1 MSIVIDT
8 REQLPYSFKSHTLVR
23 KLEAGDYSVAGAEDR
38 IAVERKSMTD
48 FIGTVIR
55 GRKRFH
61 AELRK
66 LAEYEHA
73 CVVVEGSLRD
83 LLEGRY
89 PGGAHP
95 NALLGSVLSIVVDFG
110 VPVYFCS
117 DRQCAC
123 RFVAGFL
130 ERCLKKVNQECR
142 QQQETKPCRCADEST
157 GSFSRAPHSPRDV

>member
-1 MSIVIDT
+1 METKDPITIIVDT
-8 REQLPYSFKSHTLVR
+8 REQRPYSFDVPAVVR
-23 KLEAGDYSVAGAEDR
+23 KLDAGDYSIVGAEDR
-38 IAVERKSMTD
+38 VVVERKSMED

-55 GRKRFH
+55 GRRRFH

-66 LAEYEHA
+66 LITYDRA
-73 CVVVEGSLRD
+73 CIVVEGSLRD

-89 PGGAHP
+89 PSGAHP

-123 RFVAGFL
+123 RFVAGYL
-130 ERCLKKVNQECR
+130 ERCHRKVFNQCQNNSITIPR
-142 QQQETKPCRCADEST
+142 RCAD
-157 GSFSRAPHSPRDV
+157 G